1 MKKVLL
7 VTTVSGFVPQFEMN
21 NIAILKEMGYE
32 IHYASN
38 YNNPS
43 YGNDNSRLDGTGIIR
58 HQIDFSRSPYSKQTY
73 IAYKQLKKLMME
85 TQFDLV
91 HCHTPMGGALARLAA
106 KNTNTEPV
114 IYTAHG
120 FHFYKGAPIQNILI
134 YKTMEK
140 WLAHYTDALITINQE
155 DYAAAQ
161 KFKFKKN
168 GKAYYV
174 PGVGIDTQKYKEI
187 EINRKTKRKELGIP
201 ENAFVLLSV
210 GELNKNKNHQVILK
224 ALSQIE
230 EKNIY
235 YLICGK
241 GELREYLL
249 DMSRKLKIEDKVRL
263 LGFRDDIGE
272 ICKISDVFVF
282 PSKREG
288 LGLAALEAMA
298 CGLPLITSNIHG
310 IKDYAINWKSALTC
324 EPANS
329 FQFVQAIKQLRSE
342 EVLYESMSKI
352 NLELVKR
359 FDAILC
365 KKKMKSIYQII
376 KNKDGDKNG

>member
-21 NIAILKEMGYE
+21 NVAILKEMGYE

-120 FHFYKGAPIQNILI
+120 FHFYKGAPIQNILV

-161 KFKFKKN
+161 KFKFKIH

-174 PGVGIDTQKYKEI
+174 PGVGIDTQKYKKI
-187 EINRKTKRKELGIP
+187 EVDKKEKRRSLGVKEDNFL
-201 ENAFVLLSV
+201 LLSV
-210 GELNKNKNHQVILK
+210 GELIKRKNHEVIIH
-224 ALSQIE
+224 ALAE
-230 EKNIY
+230 LNDPNII
-235 YLICGK
+235 YLICGQGQLENHLK
-241 GELREYLL
+241 NLIKELHLENNV
-249 DMSRKLKIEDKVRL
+249 KL
-263 LGFRDDIGE
+263 LGFRNDVAE
-272 ICKISDVFVF
+272 ICKVSDMFIF
-282 PSKREG
+282 PSLQEG
-288 LGLAALEAMA
+288 LPVAMMEAMA
-298 CGLPLITSNIHG
+298 CQLPVIASDIRGNTDLASDG
-310 IKDYAINWKSALTC
+310 ISG
-324 EPANS
+324 
-329 FQFVQAIKQLRSE
+329 
-342 EVLYESMSKI
+342 
-352 NLELVKR
+352 
-359 FDAILC
+359 ILC
-365 KKKMKSIYQII
+365 NPTNVEDFAKAIMKMSLDKDLRNNIGTQNLLVIQKFDISVCKKEMLNIYKSV
-376 KNKDGDKNG
+376 NKIGDKNA